1 MRWAMGPAV
10 ERPIQPG
17 GTGPPGGT
25 RRRDGFIP
33 ERPQQAEGM
42 RMDPPPSEPVASG
55 TMPAARA
62 AAAPPEDPPAPW
74 AGVKGVAGGANS
86 ALVVLPVQANSGR
99 LVLPTTTQPAP
110 RSRATKGLSP
120 VAGGA
125 SASTGG
131 PQVGREPTAP
141 GVGV

>member
-1 MRWAMGPAV
+1 M
-10 ERPIQPG
+10 
-17 GTGPPGGT
+17 
-25 RRRDGFIP
+25 P
-33 ERPQQAEGM
+33 ERPQTAEGM

-62 AAAPPEDPPAPW
+62 AAAPPEEPPAPW
-74 AGVKGVAGGANS
+74 AGLNGLAVGPNR

-110 RSRATKGLSP
+110 RRRATKGLST

-125 SASTGG
+125 SASTG
-131 PQVGREPTAP
+131 AP
-141 GVGV
+141 KVER